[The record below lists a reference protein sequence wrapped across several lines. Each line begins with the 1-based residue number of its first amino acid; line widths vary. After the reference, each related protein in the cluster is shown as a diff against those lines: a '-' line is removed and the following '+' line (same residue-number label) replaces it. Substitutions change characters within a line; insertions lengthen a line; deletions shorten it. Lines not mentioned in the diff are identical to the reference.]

1 MEATHFTAFVF
12 LVLTFL
18 YSHVVLF
25 FHCSST
31 FFVCYNYVCWYDFY
45 SCISIFIHK
54 DSFYWRVTFLLKCM
68 LIFLKIV
75 IEILRIGVTQNEIK
89 IIFISNCLYACASG
103 SKLSPCSIFF
113 VKFLNACVSGFNKVS
128 AWLLTKKPKQ
138 KNKPQTTN
146 KLRTQINIISRHN
159 QST

>member
-1 MEATHFTAFVF
+1 MEATHFTASVF

-113 VKFLNACVSGFNKVS
+113 VKFLNACVSGLKVR
-128 AWLLTKKPKQ
+128 AWLLTNKKQTQKQ
-138 KNKPQTTN
+138 IQNTN
-146 KLRTQINIISRHN
+146 KLNNKT
-159 QST
+159 